1 MPDYILSL
9 ATENKNVKKM
19 GINGNIHIPGSALAE
34 NFTYVLKAT
43 YTDQGASGMEPI
55 KVSAMRMLQPPKL
68 EAENFSTQRDA
79 LSEVGDG
86 GVSMGFSS
94 TYISFKNIDLT
105 AVDSVT
111 FGYSY
116 KGPECFIT
124 IKTGSPDGETIG
136 KARFGGESESKEI
149 DELTIPIKETTG
161 PQEIFFLHDKAP
173 DIHEE
178 IYLDWIGFKTRK

>member
-1 MPDYILSL
+1 
-9 ATENKNVKKM
+9 
-19 GINGNIHIPGSALAE
+19 
-34 NFTYVLKAT
+34 
-43 YTDQGASGMEPI
+43 
-55 KVSAMRMLQPPKL
+55 MRMLQPPKL

-124 IKTGSPDGETIG
+124 IKTDSPNGETIG
-136 KARFGGESESKEI
+136 KARFGRESESKEM

-161 PQEIFFLHDKAP
+161 SKELFFLHEKAP

-178 IYLDWIGFKTRK
+178 IYLDWIGFHK